1 MLVLLLRRL
10 LGHRTGS
17 EGTSRQVLRHCRD
30 EFQMEIC
37 ASAAYLT
44 QTSVTRLAENI
55 GKFHWLVISFVGG
68 IFLDFKFVSKNKQV
82 GM

>member
-17 EGTSRQVLRHCRD
+17 EGMSRQVLRHCR
-30 EFQMEIC
+30 EFQMEFC

-44 QTSVTRLAENI
+44 QHQSLDLLAENF
-55 GKFHWLVISFVGG
+55 GFLWLVSFVGAS
-68 IFLDFKFVSKNKQV
+68 FWHFKFVTKNKQV